1 MAEQMY
7 TVKGA
12 EQQPLKDFTEKA
24 YLDYSMYVILDRALP
39 HIGDGLKPVQRR
51 IVYAMSELSLDH
63 QAKPKKSARTVGDV
77 LGKYHPHG
85 DSACYEAMVL
95 MAQPF
100 SYRYPL
106 IEGQGNWGS
115 TDDPKSFAAMR
126 YTEAK
131 LSKYAE
137 VLLSELGQGT
147 VDWQANF
154 DGTLEEPKLLPA
166 RLPNVLLNGT
176 TGIAVGMATD
186 ILPHNLREVAS
197 ACVHLLDEPKATV
210 RDLCEHIKGPDFP
223 TAAEII
229 TPKAELRQM
238 YDTGLGS
245 VRVRAKWSR
254 DKSTAEIVITALPY
268 QVSGAKVLEQ
278 IATQMRNKKLPM
290 VEDLRDE
297 SDHENPTRLV
307 IVPRSNRVDSDELM
321 AHLFATTDLE
331 RSYRVNFNMI
341 GLDGRPT
348 VKNLKELLGEWLEF
362 RLKTVTRRLEF
373 RLDKV
378 QKRLHIL
385 AGMLT
390 AFLNIDEVI
399 AIIRKHDEP
408 KPVLMKKFKLS
419 DIQAEA
425 ILELKLR
432 HLAKL
437 EEMKIK
443 GEQKD
448 LAAERKTLE
457 ETLGSKAKLKKLIRS
472 ELIADAQTYGDD
484 RRSKLV
490 EKAVAAQ
497 AIDETQLLPTE
508 PTTVILSKAGWV
520 RAAKGHDLDPTT
532 LSYKSG
538 DSFLAAAYGK
548 SNQSA
553 VFLDSTGRAYT
564 LPAHT
569 LPSARSQGEPLTG
582 RVSPPDGATFAGAL
596 IGEPTDLWLVANDL
610 GYGFVV
616 KLAELITRNRSGKAV
631 LKLKPGA
638 KVDVPSPIKDLKTD
652 QLVAVSNE
660 GHILVFGIKNLP
672 ELARGKGNKIMGIN
686 TKKHA
691 AREEFMSAITSVPA
705 DENLI
710 VVCGNRHM
718 TLTPKELAEYKG
730 DRGRKGLKLPKN
742 YRTVDAL
749 YPESRWPGKTAGAK
763 SKGE

>member
-1 MAEQMY
+1 
-7 TVKGA
+7 
-12 EQQPLKDFTEKA
+12 
-24 YLDYSMYVILDRALP
+24 
-39 HIGDGLKPVQRR
+39 
-51 IVYAMSELSLDH
+51 
-63 QAKPKKSARTVGDV
+63 
-77 LGKYHPHG
+77 
-85 DSACYEAMVL
+85 
-95 MAQPF
+95 
-100 SYRYPL
+100 
-106 IEGQGNWGS
+106 
-115 TDDPKSFAAMR
+115 
-126 YTEAK
+126 
-131 LSKYAE
+131 
-137 VLLSELGQGT
+137 
-147 VDWQANF
+147 
-154 DGTLEEPKLLPA
+154 
-166 RLPNVLLNGT
+166 LLNGT

-186 ILPHNLREVAS
+186 ILPHNLKEIAS
-197 ACVHLLDEPKATV
+197 ACIRLLDESKASV
-210 RDLCEHIKGPDFP
+210 RDLCEHVKGPDFP
-223 TAAEII
+223 TEADII
-229 TPKAELRQM
+229 TPKSEIRQM

-245 VRVRAKWSR
+245 IRVRAKWSR
-254 DKSTAEIVITALPY
+254 EKGTGEIVITALPY
-268 QVSGAKVLEQ
+268 QVSGAKIQEHIGQL
-278 IATQMRNKKLPM
+278 INSKKLPM
-290 VEDLRDE
+290 VEDIRDE

-307 IVPRSNRVDSDELM
+307 IVPRSNRVDSNELM

-341 GLDGRPT
+341 GLDGRPA
-348 VKNLKELLGEWLEF
+348 VKNLKEILEEWLEF

-390 AFLNIDEVI
+390 AYLNIDEVI

-443 GEQKD
+443 GEQKE
-448 LAAERKTLE
+448 LAAERKMLE
-457 ETLGSKAKLKKLIRS
+457 ETLGSKAKLKKLIRT
-472 ELIADAQTYGDD
+472 ELAADAETYGDK
-484 RRSKLV
+484 RRSQLV
-490 EKAVAAQ
+490 ERAPAAQ

-508 PTTVILSKAGWV
+508 PTTVVLSKAGWV

-538 DSFLAAAYGK
+538 DSFLSAAYGK

-596 IGEPTDLWLVANDL
+596 IGDPEDRWLVASDS

-631 LKLKPGA
+631 LKVKPGA
-638 KVDVPSPIKDLKTD
+638 KVCIPAPIKELKTD
-652 QLVAVSNE
+652 LLVAISNE
-660 GHILVFGIKNLP
+660 GHILAFAVKNLP
-672 ELARGKGNKIMGIN
+672 ELARGKGNKIMGIS

-691 AREEFMSAITSVPA
+691 SREQFMAAVTSVAA
-705 DENLI
+705 DEGLVI
-710 VVCGNRHM
+710 VSGGRHM
-718 TLTPKELAEYKG
+718 TLTAKELKDYLG
-730 DRGRKGLKLPKN
+730 DRGRKGLKLPRG
-742 YRTVDAL
+742 YRTVDAI
-749 YPESRWPGKTAGAK
+749 YPESHWPGRVK
-763 SKGE
+763 